1 MLKMY
6 FEGRTK
12 RVGDGLYVI
21 DELDKFLSSYIWR

>member
-6 FEGRTK
+6 FQGRTK
-12 RVGDGLYVI
+12 RAGDGVHVI